1 MELRL
6 LSLIETSLH
15 QTGSVYSG
23 NEVAFHCPVCNLEKH
38 KQKLVVNLDRN
49 SKRFGY
55 WHCWNCRESMGTGGK
70 TLYTLFKK
78 MNVNS
83 DSYGKLNTLLG
94 ENKIVYAKKKEKIYD
109 DIRLPT
115 EFNSLLKEK
124 NTPEYKNAFNYV
136 SKRGITH
143 GDIIKYNIGYCE
155 TGRYARRIVIPSY
168 DSDGIL
174 NYFVTRSYY
183 SSVERKYLNPKID
196 KDKIIFFESNI
207 NYSYPILL
215 VEGVFDAIAAKR
227 NAIPLLGKTIN
238 SELKRKIIINNVKT
252 IYLSLDA
259 DAMKASL
266 KHINNL
272 LSEDIDVKLVK
283 LDKGDPSDLGY
294 HNFIKLY
301 KESKS
306 IDFSELVKL
315 KLLYGN

>member
-23 NEVAFHCPVCNLEKH
+23 DEVAFHCPVCNLEKH
-38 KQKLVVNLDRN
+38 KQKLIVNLDRN

-55 WHCWNCRESMGTGGK
+55 WHCWNCRESLGTGGK
-70 TLYTLFKK
+70 SIYTLFKK
-78 MNVNS
+78 LNVNKNN
-83 DSYGKLNTLLG
+83 YNTLNTLLG
-94 ENKIVYAKKKEKIYD
+94 ENKIIYAEKKEKKYD
-109 DIRLPT
+109 DIRLPD
-115 EFNSLLKEK
+115 EFISLIKEK
-124 NTPEYKNAFNYV
+124 NSPEYRNAFNYILQ
-136 SKRGITH
+136 RGITK

-155 TGRYARRIVIPSY
+155 DGRYARRILVPSY

-174 NYFVTRSYY
+174 NYFISRSYY
-183 SSVERKYLNPKID
+183 PSNERKYLNPKVD
-196 KDKIIFFESNI
+196 KDKIIFFESHI
-207 NYSYPILL
+207 NYDYPLLL

-227 NAIPLLGKTIN
+227 NAIPLLGKTVGT
-238 SELKRKIIINNVKT
+238 ELKKKIVMNNVKT

-259 DAMKASL
+259 DAMKASIR
-266 KHINNL
+266 HINDF

-283 LDKGDPSDLGY
+283 LDKGDPSDIGY

-301 KESKS
+301 RKSES

-315 KLLYGN
+315 KLLYGI